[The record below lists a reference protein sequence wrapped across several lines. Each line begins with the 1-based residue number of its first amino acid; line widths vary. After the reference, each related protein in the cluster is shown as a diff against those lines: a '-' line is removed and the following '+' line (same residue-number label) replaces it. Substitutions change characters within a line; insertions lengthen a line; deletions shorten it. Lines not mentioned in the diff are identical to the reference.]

1 MDKLQ
6 LYKFIHDNGIEYRY
20 QYNYENKKDDLLIWI
35 PFYLVEDFAKLI
47 EYINSDSPTECSLT
61 QNHLCLWMLD
71 ICSHFGI
78 ELEEIFEKQ
87 NHE

>member
-1 MDKLQ
+1 MEKLQ

-20 QYNYENKKDDLLIWI
+20 QYNYETKKDDLLIWI
-35 PFYLVEDFAKLI
+35 PFYLVEEFGELI
-47 EYINSDSPTECSLT
+47 ESMSSDGGIDCTLT
-61 QNHLCLWMLD
+61 QNYLCFWMID

-78 ELEEIFEKQ
+78 ELEEIFEKE